1 MRFPSGVRS
10 VFLFGTIF
18 AICLFG
24 LAVFSQAEAQEEEK
38 GFNLGQV
45 VVTATKTE
53 HTLGDVPIA
62 VEVITKEEIKAKN
75 IKTVQDALKYL
86 TGVEINKS
94 CGTWGDKGKVQL
106 QGLDEKHT
114 LILVDGQRFLGGH
127 GSAVDLQQIPIDMI
141 ERIEVVK
148 GPASALYGSDAIGG
162 VINIITKSAPEKPF
176 ISAST
181 SFGSRRT
188 QIHEVS
194 GGFKKDKF
202 GSFFD
207 YVYRESDG
215 VQHEFYYT
223 DSKGRLRKSS
233 DWYKEDILQGSLSYE
248 FSPQSRVFLK
258 PYYSKHIMKD
268 EITYQAKLQN
278 RIQERVGLNSIWEWS
293 PDELSKLKL
302 RGSLFSYEHRTTDKD
317 SDWDNDNY
325 EVELNYSRLV
335 FDNHTLSGGCHYH
348 KEDVDDRGKA
358 YEADQTLYSFFVQDE
373 IDFSPFVLVLGTR
386 IDEHDKWGTEVN
398 PKVSL
403 LYKVTEDFKLRG
415 SVGTAFRAP
424 SLVKLYADGWKMGL
438 WTVHAN
444 SDLKPEESIGYQ
456 LGAEYTFSEKL
467 LTKLSFFRNEVE
479 NLISHKIVSGP
490 PPGPMGDDMYWE
502 NIDEATTQGIE
513 FSLASQIIDNLTARL
528 GYTFLDTE
536 DKSTKKEL
544 IERPKHKL
552 TLEFDWMIP
561 KIALNVNLAGEYIG
575 RRYADAANTNRLGGY
590 TIFNLALTKDIG
602 EHAQVFARVDNI
614 FGKKN
619 ISDEYDIDGTEF
631 LGGLK
636 VKF

>member
-10 VFLFGTIF
+10 VFLFGTMF
-18 AICLFG
+18 VICLFG
-24 LAVFSQAEAQEEEK
+24 LAVFSQAEAQDEEK

-53 HTLGDVPIA
+53 HTLGDVPVA
-62 VEVITKEEIKAKN
+62 AEVITKEEIKAKN

-114 LILVDGQRFLGGH
+114 LILVDGQRILGGH
-127 GSAVDLQQIPIDMI
+127 GAAVDLQQISIEMI

-148 GPASALYGSDAIGG
+148 GPASALYGSDAVGG
-162 VINIITKSAPEKPF
+162 VINIITKSAPEKPS

-181 SFGSRRT
+181 FFGSRGT

-202 GSFFD
+202 GSFLN
-207 YVYRESDG
+207 YTYRESDG
-215 VQHEFYYT
+215 VHKTT
-223 DSKGRLRKSS
+223 DQYWES
-233 DWYKEDILQGSLSYE
+233 IFQGSLQYDFTPESKLT
-248 FSPQSRVFLK
+248 LK
-258 PYYSKHIMKD
+258 PYYSEHKMKED
-268 EITYQAKLQN
+268 GRK
-278 RIQERVGLNSIWEWS
+278 QEKIGLNSIWEWA
-293 PDELSKLKL
+293 PDELSKLNL
-302 RGSLFSYEHRTTDKD
+302 RGSWFNYKHWTADKSSNWHTDSYET
-317 SDWDNDNY
+317 
-325 EVELNYSRLV
+325 EINYSRLIM
-335 FDNHTLSGGCHYH
+335 DTHTITGGYHLH
-348 KEDVDDRGKA
+348 KEDIDDKGKA
-358 YEADQTLYSFFVQDE
+358 YNADQTLHSFFVQDE
-373 IDFSPFVLVLGTR
+373 IDFEPFTLVLGTR
-386 IDEHDKWGTEVN
+386 IDEHDKWGTEAN
-398 PKVSL
+398 PKASL

-424 SLVKLYADGWKMGL
+424 SLSKLYADGWRMGPYL
-438 WTVHAN
+438 VHAN

-456 LGAEYTFSEKL
+456 LGAEYRFSEKL

-479 NLISHKIVSGP
+479 NLISYTTGGGYPIP
-490 PPGPMGDDMYWE
+490 MYWK
-502 NIDEATTQGIE
+502 NIDEAVTQGIE
-513 FSLASQIIDNLTARL
+513 LSLASQIIDNLTARL

-552 TLEFDWMIP
+552 TLEFGWMIP
-561 KIALNVNLAGEYIG
+561 VIDLNVNLAGEYIG

-590 TIFNLALTKDIG
+590 TICNLALTKDIG
-602 EHAQVFARVDNI
+602 KHAQVFARVDNI